1 MFVMVNILLIW
12 LIWIIIW
19 LRNVVNVL
27 LISWLMM
34 MIIIIWLMMVNSNYW
49 LVVYL
54 PTPLI
59 HDGLRQLG
67 WWHSQYMESHTIPWF
82 QSPPTRSFD
91 AWHCAAEVPKKQL
104 PFNQDP
110 NLFASNGTPNHWFPC
125 TQRHGCIFS
134 LQVCGRSPWKDDE
147 FLDRTLH
154 DSPRMVIPASYPLE
168 HGRGNPDFQ
177 WEDHVKIFKMDIDG
191 GLSIARSVL
200 LRGSGLGSHGPTH
213 HGCKPLAA
221 ISSRINDPRLLR
233 GVSNGVNQKISK
245 K

>member
-1 MFVMVNILLIW
+1 MVPDLLVHDIAQ
-12 LIWIIIW
+12 
-19 LRNVVNVL
+19 LRSLKNSCPSIRI
-27 LISWLMM
+27 LISLQHPTGHPT
-34 MIIIIWLMMVNSNYW
+34 IGFPALSATGAS
-49 LVVYL
+49 LVSKFV
-54 PTPLI
+54 
-59 HDGLRQLG
+59 
-67 WWHSQYMESHTIPWF
+67 
-82 QSPPTRSFD
+82 
-91 AWHCAAEVPKKQL
+91 
-104 PFNQDP
+104 
-110 NLFASNGTPNHWFPC
+110 
-125 TQRHGCIFS
+125 
-134 LQVCGRSPWKDDE
+134 DE
-147 FLDRTLH
+147 ARGKTTHLDRTLH

-191 GLSIARSVL
+191 GFSIARSVL